1 MSWMPGDLQAPWPG
15 VLLPRFGCGF
25 VLRRCP
31 VWAGIAAAW
40 LGPAGHGASTMHGCE
55 NTDTDPSGVF
65 TSCFCNTSRS
75 WECARTHSCAV
86 GAGCR
91 HCFRCCV
98 CLASLPPLHG
108 RRLQVPLMSPDPSSG
123 VPGAVRPGRQPSRP
137 SGEPALG
144 ERVQEVN
151 GGRG

>member
-1 MSWMPGDLQAPWPG
+1 MSWMPGDLQALWPG

-25 VLRRCP
+25 VLRQCP

-75 WECARTHSCAV
+75 WERARTHSCAV

-91 HCFRCCV
+91 PCFRCCV
-98 CLASLPPLHG
+98 CLASLPPSLPWTQASGASHVSRSLFG
-108 RRLQVPLMSPDPSSG
+108 CARRC
-123 VPGAVRPGRQPSRP
+123 PSRQAALQ
-137 SGEPALG
+137 ALG
-144 ERVQEVN
+144 RASSWRASA
-151 GGRG
+151 RG